1 MAYGFARYK
10 DPALQIERMDEAV
23 IRKEQKK
30 APIGCDGCKN
40 VERLFDKSFCAK
52 GNKMERCRMYQF
64 SGSNE

>member
-30 APIGCDGCKN
+30 APIPCEGCKH
-40 VERLFDKSFCAK
+40 VERLFNSDFCAK

-64 SGSNE
+64 KGVA